1 MLIPYNKI
9 EQITVRN
16 FKNLDLSAG
25 LSLNNLNIFI
35 GPNGSGKSN
44 VISLFQLLQNSLM
57 PSSSRHLSSFRQAL
71 AQLGGSKILNAT
83 LPTPDTIDFAYKFR
97 FIDTL
102 SDEINYQFSVLASK
116 EDNLPIITREILSG
130 KYDVHSTAVFDY
142 YKLHE
147 QANGEGF
154 IYALSESEKN
164 ISVMHKLTDV
174 PANDLGVNT
183 IPILLE
189 KTPYPSSEIA
199 FFYMRRPFLET
210 VANWRFYNTNYLNL
224 NEIRKGEPEIGPED
238 IFVNSTCD
246 NLAIVLDNLI
256 QADFSFQEK
265 LNTIMR
271 DVFPEMVGLRTKRLG
286 RLRLTIEWQFK
297 NSKRPFYLDEMSDG
311 SVRMLCWALILLS
324 PQLPSLIVLDEPEI
338 GLHVSWLKILAE
350 WIKSA
355 SQRTQ
360 VIVCTHSPD
369 LLDQFTDHLE
379 DIFVFN
385 SQDKTTFTAEKLKI
399 KQLQTWLDE
408 GWELGD
414 LYRVGDP
421 AVGGWPI

>member
-9 EQITVRN
+9 EQITIRN

-57 PSSSRHLSSFRQAL
+57 PSPNLKLSSFRRAL
-71 AQLGGSKILNAT
+71 TQLGGSKILNAT
-83 LPTPDTIDFAYKFR
+83 LPTIDTIDFAYQFHLFGDPAYKF
-97 FIDTL
+97 
-102 SDEINYQFSVLASK
+102 NYQFSILGPNGDGLSIV
-116 EDNLPIITREILSG
+116 TREVLSSLSSESHPIG
-130 KYDVHSTAVFDY
+130 FDY
-142 YKLHE
+142 YNLHE
-147 QANGEGF
+147 QTNGEGF
-154 IYALSESEKN
+154 ISTIAEDNVITQHKITN
-164 ISVMHKLTDV
+164 I
-174 PANDLGVNT
+174 PANDLGLNFL
-183 IPILLE
+183 PN
-189 KTPYPSSEIA
+189 
-199 FFYMRRPFLET
+199 FLET
-210 VANWRFYNTNYLNL
+210 SLPRTLDKKSFYLLRQIILDEVNNWRFYNTNYLNL
-224 NEIRKGEPEIGPED
+224 EKIRKAEPEIGPED
-238 IFVNSTCD
+238 IFLNSICD

-265 LNTIMR
+265 LNTIMS

-399 KQLQTWLDE
+399 EQLQTWLDE